1 MGPSEPEGPFLP
13 EHGRISVPVGVIGV
27 QVAAELLETAD
38 GALLGPLHQREAV
51 KVWTAPSFITQR
63 KRHSTMVASSRW
75 KKRPLSQTSTRP
87 RVFHSWNQ

>member
-1 MGPSEPEGPFLP
+1 MSPSEPEGPFLP

-51 KVWTAPSFITQR
+51 KGLD
-63 KRHSTMVASSRW
+63 STMVASSRW

>member
-51 KVWTAPSFITQR
+51 KGLDRAVRGFFLTFSGGDSPR
-63 KRHSTMVASSRW
+63 KDR
-75 KKRPLSQTSTRP
+75 
-87 RVFHSWNQ
+87 

>member
-1 MGPSEPEGPFLP
+1 MVPSWV
-13 EHGRISVPVGVIGV
+13 HS
-27 QVAAELLETAD
+27 T
-38 GALLGPLHQREAV
+38 RERPS